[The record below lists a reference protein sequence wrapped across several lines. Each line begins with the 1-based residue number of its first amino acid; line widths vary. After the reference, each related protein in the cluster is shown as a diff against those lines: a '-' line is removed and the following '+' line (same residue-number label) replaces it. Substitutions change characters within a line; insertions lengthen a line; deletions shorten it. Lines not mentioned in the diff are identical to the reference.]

1 MKLIKKI
8 LLSDFHEPEPNHLHG
23 KVLITLG
30 HVSGMAQLMIILH
43 SSAKSLNLIVSL
55 FPSFMITISSQ
66 NHTFIKHAVHIYSFS
81 ACSIKL
87 NYLSET

>member
-43 SSAKSLNLIVSL
+43 SCKVIYQLNLS
-55 FPSFMITISSQ
+55 
-66 NHTFIKHAVHIYSFS
+66 TF
-81 ACSIKL
+81 
-87 NYLSET
+87 